1 MHNRAKCL
9 IDFGK
14 PVEEDEENDLPNGNL
29 SKSLEGKLVN
39 MGLKLGKGTNRKRRL
54 EEYQLEGKSKERK
67 NFEILPSKHPVL
79 FVGHLS
85 KNSIMVIEKPW
96 IEVVKSLETQPVDR
110 HIFGT

>member
-1 MHNRAKCL
+1 M

-29 SKSLEGKLVN
+29 SKMLVEGTLASL
-39 MGLKLGKGTNRKRRL
+39 GLKKGKGTKRRL
-54 EEYQLEGKSKERK
+54 EEYQLEGKSNERK

-85 KNSIMVIEKPW
+85 KNSVLVIEKPW
-96 IEVVKSLETQPVDR
+96 MDVVKSLDTQPVDR

>member
-1 MHNRAKCL
+1 
-9 IDFGK
+9 
-14 PVEEDEENDLPNGNL
+14 
-29 SKSLEGKLVN
+29 
-39 MGLKLGKGTNRKRRL
+39 MGLKLGKGSNRKRRL

-96 IEVVKSLETQPVDR
+96 IEVVKSLDTQPVDR
-110 HIFGT
+110 HIFGTWMRKGVVLSEEDGLFFFVGWRSRKG